1 MPQAHALLLAVL
13 LFSPFALAWWRR
25 AGFHPILPAQDEPGA
40 RRALGRYRWAVAGA
54 AAWLAIGVAVR
65 ALDLQHNLETATLL
79 AIVIGCLLA
88 APSRPLAGPTGYA
101 LLSYTFGRDDTVTT
115 TLMNLGGTSIVAA
128 LSVAAA
134 VVWWRRHG
142 GRLNLPSGWLGWS
155 VAIFSA
161 GVLSRSRS
169 GP

>member
-1 MPQAHALLLAVL
+1 M
-13 LFSPFALAWWRR
+13 
-25 AGFHPILPAQDEPGA
+25 
-40 RRALGRYRWAVAGA
+40 
-54 AAWLAIGVAVR
+54 AVR

-142 GRLNLPSGWLGWS
+142 GRRDLGRRERRLRPGLAAPQQADQQAHPDKTNGNDHGS
-155 VAIFSA
+155 NGLIITHQGRA
-161 GVLSRSRS
+161 
-169 GP
+169 